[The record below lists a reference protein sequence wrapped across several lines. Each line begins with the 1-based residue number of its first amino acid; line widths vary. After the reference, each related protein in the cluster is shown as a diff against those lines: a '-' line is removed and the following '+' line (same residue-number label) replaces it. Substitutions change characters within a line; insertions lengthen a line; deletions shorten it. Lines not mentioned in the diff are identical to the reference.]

1 MAFLH
6 AQSCEC
12 IKSELDLFALPSTQT
27 SIESGEW
34 IFYKP
39 LSSLTDDAPI
49 EFVIP
54 GNGNDY
60 LDLSQTMLYVTA
72 KIVRHDDTSDTPGK
86 MDNLTEDNVGF
97 IKRKSF
103 TSENNQIEMIG
114 HVHSDIFNQEKFLVN
129 GVEMKI
135 KFVRSR
141 DSFSL
146 MAKLGSTYKVKI
158 LEASLLVRR
167 MKINPTILIAHTKA
181 LESTSAKYP
190 ITKADV
196 KVLTIPS
203 GIQRKSLDNVFLG
216 QLPKRCI
223 IGFVSNKAFNG
234 DYQIPSKP
242 LQPDFT
248 KSGLYVRAYHTLYSG
263 TGIHFLNEGN
273 DISREDYPKGYCLM
287 AFDLTPDLSANANTH
302 WNLVKNGSLRIEVGF
317 EDALSETINCLVYA
331 EFDNVIE
338 IDKHRNVMV
347 DFSYEKQNT
356 LNFLNKPVVNMEG
369 LSCPTFKEL
378 KKEMQAIKCL
388 HHHIESPSCALEHA
402 LILCEWSKKNSR
414 DECGTNSTIPCAII
428 ANTDPS
434 YKPGEHWAAFYI
446 DEYGH
451 GEYFDSFGRP
461 PLGYHKK
468 FLERNCC
475 TWTFN
480 CKILQDFHS
489 VFCGQY
495 CLVYLY
501 FKLCNTNMIEFL
513 EIFNNDLIKNDACIS
528 LLYNL
533 YFKKINVLDVL

>member
-72 KIVRHDDTSDTPGK
+72 KIVKQDDTSLNVEDVVGPVNNWLHSLFSQVEIYLNQKLVSPPNNTYAYRSYIETLLNYGSEAKSSHLSCSLWHSDTPGK
-86 MDNLTEDNVGF
+86 MDTLTEDNVGF

-103 TSENNQIEMIG
+103 TSENNQIEMMG

-167 MKINPTILIAHTKA
+167 MRINPTILIAHTKA

-234 DYQIPSKP
+234 DYATNPFNFHHYKINYLSLYIDGQQIPSKP

-347 DFSYEKQNT
+347 DFS
-356 LNFLNKPVVNMEG
+356 
-369 LSCPTFKEL
+369 S
-378 KKEMQAIKCL
+378 
-388 HHHIESPSCALEHA
+388 
-402 LILCEWSKKNSR
+402 
-414 DECGTNSTIPCAII
+414 
-428 ANTDPS
+428 
-434 YKPGEHWAAFYI
+434 
-446 DEYGH
+446 
-451 GEYFDSFGRP
+451 
-461 PLGYHKK
+461 
-468 FLERNCC
+468 
-475 TWTFN
+475 
-480 CKILQDFHS
+480 
-489 VFCGQY
+489 
-495 CLVYLY
+495 
-501 FKLCNTNMIEFL
+501 
-513 EIFNNDLIKNDACIS
+513 
-528 LLYNL
+528 
-533 YFKKINVLDVL
+533 